1 VGGSLSVGALAIAS
15 ADANA
20 VGAVRLTL
28 LPRRLEVELLAA
40 SSYKPTFV
48 PGPLTELARFA
59 VPYTAVRGFVRRE
72 EGLVLSLDPLVAA
85 PHTRFHLVHFTDLPL
100 EALASAHKRRAW
112 LGTLAWLAP
121 IPLAL
126 AVALLTPEAW
136 AAGVLGRGALLV
148 ATAVACGF
156 VLRAIAR
163 AATFGGPESARLLRI
178 FERRLAERVGLRPVL
193 THETDPF
200 EVPEPEPVRELR
212 LPRIPVRH
220 VVLAF
225 ATVAVASMALAA
237 FKLVQ
242 RMPAP
247 EPPPVAKAGLEVLT
261 APAAEIVKP
270 PPPAE
275 RCSCARA
282 DSPLWRGGVPVL
294 SVIPIAKHP
303 KAGAPL
309 GVVAPEV
316 DRKGVPRYA
325 FDVAVV
331 NNAAAPVEDVKLVL
345 TFARRN
351 EKGDRVGVT
360 DRGLFFEG
368 ELAPARSV
376 KWSVKAP
383 GSEVKIDVSDA
394 RLLGDGV
401 AAAPAEGYVRLLRA
415 SKPAV
420 RLHAAMMLA
429 WLGDPGAADAA
440 RALGDLGEAEEAMRQ
455 RILRAAQPLRV
466 CDVAVDD
473 AGRLTACAFNAGT
486 EIASSLR
493 LSEVAPEGA
502 GRSADVPGPIAPGEG
517 ARVEVPAFGGPAEE
531 LTLDVVKR

>member
-1 VGGSLSVGALAIAS
+1 MGGSLSVGALAIAS

-121 IPLAL
+121 IPVAL
-126 AVALLTPEAW
+126 AVAAFTPEAW

-148 ATAVACGF
+148 ATVFLCGLL
-156 VLRAIAR
+156 LRKLTR

-200 EVPEPEPVRELR
+200 EVPEPEPVHELR

-220 VVLAF
+220 LVLGF
-225 ATVAVASMALAA
+225 ATVAVLSTALAI
-237 FKLVQ
+237 FRFVQ
-242 RMPAP
+242 RMPEP
-247 EPPPVAKAGLEVLT
+247 EPPPIAMTGLEVMT
-261 APAAEIVKP
+261 APAAEVVR
-270 PPPAE
+270 PPPAPE
-275 RCSCARA
+275 ACTCARA

-316 DRKGVPRYA
+316 DRRGVPRYA

-331 NNAAAPVEDVKLVL
+331 NNAAKPIEDVKLVL

-394 RLLGDGV
+394 RVLGDGV
-401 AAAPAEGYVRLLRA
+401 EAAPAEGYQRLLRA

-429 WLGDPGAADAA
+429 WLGDPGAIEAA
-440 RALGDLGEAEEAMRQ
+440 RSLGDLGEAEEAVRQ

-466 CDVAVDD
+466 CDAAVDD
-473 AGRLTACAFNAGT
+473 AGRLRACAFNAG
-486 EIASSLR
+486 AAAAADLR

-502 GRSADVPGPIAPGEG
+502 GRSTDVAGPIAPGAG
-517 ARVEVPAFGGPAEE
+517 IRVEVPGFGGPAEE
-531 LTLDVVKR
+531 LTLDAAKR